1 MALTTPGNEC
11 AEKSRKQKCQFLAFE
26 LQNRLLELTAKTLVG
41 ERLFEFQ
48 KPGYYTLLWNFRV
61 LRTKEDYKL
70 SKSKRTD
77 DKQTKKNQNSSGAL
91 SSKLLENSGALPSK
105 FGEEIFNLKVYSQPD
120 YQSKDSRLKILSDI
134 QILEYY
140 ISYRPFL

>member
-26 LQNRLLELTAKTLVG
+26 LQNSLLELTAKTLVG

-70 SKSKRTD
+70 SKSKEQMTNKRRRTRI
-77 DKQTKKNQNSSGAL
+77 APEL
-91 SSKLLENSGALPSK
+91 SAANC
-105 FGEEIFNLKVYSQPD
+105 
-120 YQSKDSRLKILSDI
+120 
-134 QILEYY
+134 
-140 ISYRPFL
+140 